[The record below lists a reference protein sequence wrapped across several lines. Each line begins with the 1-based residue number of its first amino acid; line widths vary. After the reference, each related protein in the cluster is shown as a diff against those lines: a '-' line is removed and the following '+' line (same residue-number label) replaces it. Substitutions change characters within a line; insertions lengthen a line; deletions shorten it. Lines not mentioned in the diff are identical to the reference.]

1 MNEITPEIQKA
12 FDTILRFNEL
22 NVSRAPISDFLPIID
37 SENLIIQMRDS
48 DIIFNGVAG
57 LADHQMG
64 KIIFFDQELDCE
76 LIKHKVNNQQLT
88 IFTKGVWYART
99 WQPPAPYSQVLMAD
113 LKHRWELKK
122 TKNDGFVI
130 VTHTCEYFKYRDA
143 HGPQDMSKDFHLDL
157 K

>member
-64 KIIFFDQELDCE
+64 KMYYPMICNF
-76 LIKHKVNNQQLT
+76 
-88 IFTKGVWYART
+88 
-99 WQPPAPYSQVLMAD
+99 P
-113 LKHRWELKK
+113 
-122 TKNDGFVI
+122 
-130 VTHTCEYFKYRDA
+130 
-143 HGPQDMSKDFHLDL
+143 
-157 K
+157 